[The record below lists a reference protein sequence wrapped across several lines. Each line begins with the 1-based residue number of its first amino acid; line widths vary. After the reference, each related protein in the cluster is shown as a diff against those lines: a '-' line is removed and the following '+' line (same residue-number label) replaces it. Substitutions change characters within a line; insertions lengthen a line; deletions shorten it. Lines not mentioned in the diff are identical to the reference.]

1 MLGNFDGVHRGHQA
15 LIAELQRYISYHYY
29 SCTTQILFGLGQMY
43 AAGDEMNEN
52 IDRAGGAGTGD
63 FARRAIEIYCK

>member
-1 MLGNFDGVHRGHQA
+1 M
-15 LIAELQRYISYHYY
+15 
-29 SCTTQILFGLGQMY
+29 GLGQMY

>member
-1 MLGNFDGVHRGHQA
+1 
-15 LIAELQRYISYHYY
+15 
-29 SCTTQILFGLGQMY
+29 MY

-52 IDRAGGAGTGD
+52 IDRSGGPGTGD

>member
-1 MLGNFDGVHRGHQA
+1 
-15 LIAELQRYISYHYY
+15 
-29 SCTTQILFGLGQMY
+29 MY

-52 IDRAGGAGTGD
+52 IDRAGGSGTGD